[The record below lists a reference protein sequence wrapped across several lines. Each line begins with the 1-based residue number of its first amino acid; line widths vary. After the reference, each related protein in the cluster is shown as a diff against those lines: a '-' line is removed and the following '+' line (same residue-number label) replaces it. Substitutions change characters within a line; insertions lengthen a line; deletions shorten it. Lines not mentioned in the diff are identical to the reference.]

1 MLQLKRNDLLIG
13 FTISVLLSIF
23 VNFALLMRKY
33 EFETGNPS
41 MGIQPPDRT
50 MYYLLIWFFVFSFI
64 LFIVN
69 SLMYKLGDKLFR
81 RKEYKRVLL
90 VCVTCISIAY
100 GMFHLSPVLY
110 TAIFVEWLGEDGPQP
125 ATQDIMIRIDRGRMA
140 TQTIRSAERRGIPVP
155 PKPFT
160 VPNSFMTEHLFVF
173 LTGMLSSV
181 LIRLLSSKQQMKLE
195 YEQLKT
201 EKLQNSY
208 NALMGQINPHFFFNS
223 LNGLNALIQSGEK
236 QQTLAYLD
244 ELSNVFRYILQS
256 NKKELV
262 TLAEE
267 LQFVKAYTYL
277 LSVRY
282 EGKLFFSIQAD
293 TPYLLWY
300 LPILSVLPLIENA
313 VKHNVISKQ
322 YPLQIDIYTTHED
335 KLIISNKIHPKSED
349 SKGSGIGL
357 KNLWGRYRMLTG
369 KDIQISN
376 RKEYFKV
383 TLPLLNK
390 PIHS

>member
-33 EFETGNPS
+33 EFETGNPN

-69 SLMYKLGDKLFR
+69 SLMYKFGDKLFR
-81 RKEYKRVLL
+81 RKEYKRVLV

-110 TAIFVEWLGEDGPQP
+110 TAIVVEWLGEDGPQP
-125 ATQDIMIRIDRGRMA
+125 ATRDIMIRINRDRMA
-140 TQTIRSAERRGIPVP
+140 TQTIRPAEHRDIPVP
-155 PKPFT
+155 PNPFT

-173 LTGMLSSV
+173 LTVMLSSI
-181 LIRLLSSKQQMKLE
+181 LIRLLGSKQQMKLE

-267 LQFVKAYTYL
+267 LQFVK
-277 LSVRY
+277 
-282 EGKLFFSIQAD
+282 AD

>member
-69 SLMYKLGDKLFR
+69 SLMYKFGDKLFR
-81 RKEYKRVLL
+81 RKEYKRVLV

-100 GMFHLSPVLY
+100 GMY
-110 TAIFVEWLGEDGPQP
+110 TAIVVEWLGEDGPQP

-173 LTGMLSSV
+173 LTVMLSSV

-208 NALMGQINPHFFFNS
+208 NALMGQIHIS
-223 LNGLNALIQSGEK
+223 S
-236 QQTLAYLD
+236 
-244 ELSNVFRYILQS
+244 S
-256 NKKELV
+256 
-262 TLAEE
+262 
-267 LQFVKAYTYL
+267 
-277 LSVRY
+277 
-282 EGKLFFSIQAD
+282 
-293 TPYLLWY
+293 TP
-300 LPILSVLPLIENA
+300 
-313 VKHNVISKQ
+313 
-322 YPLQIDIYTTHED
+322 
-335 KLIISNKIHPKSED
+335 
-349 SKGSGIGL
+349 
-357 KNLWGRYRMLTG
+357 
-369 KDIQISN
+369 
-376 RKEYFKV
+376 
-383 TLPLLNK
+383 
-390 PIHS
+390 

>member
-33 EFETGNPS
+33 EFETGNPG

-81 RKEYKRVLL
+81 RKEYKRVLV

-110 TAIFVEWLGEDGPQP
+110 TAIVVEW
-125 ATQDIMIRIDRGRMA
+125 I
-140 TQTIRSAERRGIPVP
+140 
-155 PKPFT
+155 
-160 VPNSFMTEHLFVF
+160 PNSFMTEHLLVF
-173 LTGMLSSV
+173 LTVMLSSI
-181 LIRLLSSKQQMKLE
+181 LIRLLGSKQQMKLE

-223 LNGLNALIQSGEK
+223 LNEFIISRNAIKDIDLWFGS
-236 QQTLAYLD
+236 
-244 ELSNVFRYILQS
+244 R
-256 NKKELV
+256 
-262 TLAEE
+262 
-267 LQFVKAYTYL
+267 
-277 LSVRY
+277 LSVN
-282 EGKLFFSIQAD
+282 L
-293 TPYLLWY
+293 T
-300 LPILSVLPLIENA
+300 LPVPERII
-313 VKHNVISKQ
+313 ISKTKT
-322 YPLQIDIYTTHED
+322 PI
-335 KLIISNKIHPKSED
+335 
-349 SKGSGIGL
+349 
-357 KNLWGRYRMLTG
+357 
-369 KDIQISN
+369 
-376 RKEYFKV
+376 FKKWI
-383 TLPLLNK
+383 LREEE
-390 PIHS
+390 

>member
-69 SLMYKLGDKLFR
+69 SLMYKFGDKLFR
-81 RKEYKRVLL
+81 RKEYKRVLV

-110 TAIFVEWLGEDGPQP
+110 TAIVVEWLGEDGPQP

-173 LTGMLSSV
+173 LTVMLSSV

-208 NALMGQINPHFFFNS
+208 
-223 LNGLNALIQSGEK
+223 NALIQSGEK

>member
-69 SLMYKLGDKLFR
+69 SLMYKFGDKLFR
-81 RKEYKRVLL
+81 RKEYKRVLV

-110 TAIFVEWLGEDGPQP
+110 TAIVVEWLGEDGPQP
-125 ATQDIMIRIDRGRMA
+125 ATRDIMIRINRDRMA
-140 TQTIRSAERRGIPVP
+140 TQTIRPAEHRDIPVP
-155 PKPFT
+155 PNPFT

-173 LTGMLSSV
+173 LTVMLSSI
-181 LIRLLSSKQQMKLE
+181 LIRLLGSKQQMKLE

-208 NALMGQINPHFFFNS
+208 NALMGQINPHIFLLQLYNQRI
-223 LNGLNALIQSGEK
+223 LISRFV
-236 QQTLAYLD
+236 
-244 ELSNVFRYILQS
+244 ELY
-256 NKKELV
+256 
-262 TLAEE
+262 
-267 LQFVKAYTYL
+267 
-277 LSVRY
+277 
-282 EGKLFFSIQAD
+282 
-293 TPYLLWY
+293 
-300 LPILSVLPLIENA
+300 
-313 VKHNVISKQ
+313 
-322 YPLQIDIYTTHED
+322 
-335 KLIISNKIHPKSED
+335 
-349 SKGSGIGL
+349 
-357 KNLWGRYRMLTG
+357 
-369 KDIQISN
+369 
-376 RKEYFKV
+376 
-383 TLPLLNK
+383 
-390 PIHS
+390 

>member
-69 SLMYKLGDKLFR
+69 SLMYKFGDKLFR
-81 RKEYKRVLL
+81 RKEYKRVLV

-110 TAIFVEWLGEDGPQP
+110 TAIVVEWLGEDGPQP

-173 LTGMLSSV
+173 LTVMLSSV

-236 QQTLAYLD
+236 QQT
-244 ELSNVFRYILQS
+244 
-256 NKKELV
+256 
-262 TLAEE
+262 
-267 LQFVKAYTYL
+267 
-277 LSVRY
+277 
-282 EGKLFFSIQAD
+282 
-293 TPYLLWY
+293 
-300 LPILSVLPLIENA
+300 
-313 VKHNVISKQ
+313 
-322 YPLQIDIYTTHED
+322 
-335 KLIISNKIHPKSED
+335 
-349 SKGSGIGL
+349 
-357 KNLWGRYRMLTG
+357 
-369 KDIQISN
+369 
-376 RKEYFKV
+376 
-383 TLPLLNK
+383 
-390 PIHS
+390 

>member
-173 LTGMLSSV
+173 LTVMLSSV

-236 QQTLAYLD
+236 QQERAGYASGRTSIRKGVYLSA
-244 ELSNVFRYILQS
+244 ERALRGKTILLHPS
-256 NKKELV
+256 
-262 TLAEE
+262 
-267 LQFVKAYTYL
+267 
-277 LSVRY
+277 
-282 EGKLFFSIQAD
+282 G
-293 TPYLLWY
+293 
-300 LPILSVLPLIENA
+300 
-313 VKHNVISKQ
+313 
-322 YPLQIDIYTTHED
+322 YPLLTLVSADIERTPLDRERRKAQRYQQAIPATD
-335 KLIISNKIHPKSED
+335 RYLYHP
-349 SKGSGIGL
+349 
-357 KNLWGRYRMLTG
+357 
-369 KDIQISN
+369 
-376 RKEYFKV
+376 
-383 TLPLLNK
+383 
-390 PIHS
+390 

>member
-90 VCVTCISIAY
+90 VCVTYISIAY

-110 TAIFVEWLGEDGPQP
+110 TAIFVEWLGEDGPSQLP
-125 ATQDIMIRIDRGRMA
+125 QDIMIRIDRGRMA

-173 LTGMLSSV
+173 LTVMQSSV
-181 LIRLLSSKQQMKLE
+181 LIRC
-195 YEQLKT
+195 
-201 EKLQNSY
+201 
-208 NALMGQINPHFFFNS
+208 
-223 LNGLNALIQSGEK
+223 
-236 QQTLAYLD
+236 
-244 ELSNVFRYILQS
+244 
-256 NKKELV
+256 
-262 TLAEE
+262 
-267 LQFVKAYTYL
+267 
-277 LSVRY
+277 
-282 EGKLFFSIQAD
+282 
-293 TPYLLWY
+293 
-300 LPILSVLPLIENA
+300 
-313 VKHNVISKQ
+313 
-322 YPLQIDIYTTHED
+322 
-335 KLIISNKIHPKSED
+335 
-349 SKGSGIGL
+349 
-357 KNLWGRYRMLTG
+357 
-369 KDIQISN
+369 
-376 RKEYFKV
+376 
-383 TLPLLNK
+383 
-390 PIHS
+390 

>member
-69 SLMYKLGDKLFR
+69 SLMYKFGDKLFR
-81 RKEYKRVLL
+81 RKEYKRVLV

-110 TAIFVEWLGEDGPQP
+110 TAIVVEWLGEDGPQP
-125 ATQDIMIRIDRGRMA
+125 ATRDIMIRINRDRMA
-140 TQTIRSAERRGIPVP
+140 TQTIRPAEHRDIPVP
-155 PKPFT
+155 PNPFT

-173 LTGMLSSV
+173 LTVMLSSI
-181 LIRLLSSKQQMKLE
+181 LIRLLGSKQQMKLE

-244 ELSNVFRYILQS
+244 ELQRLPVYLAKQQERAGYASGRTSIRKGVHLSAKRALRGKAILLHPS
-256 NKKELV
+256 
-262 TLAEE
+262 
-267 LQFVKAYTYL
+267 
-277 LSVRY
+277 
-282 EGKLFFSIQAD
+282 G
-293 TPYLLWY
+293 
-300 LPILSVLPLIENA
+300 
-313 VKHNVISKQ
+313 
-322 YPLQIDIYTTHED
+322 YPLLALVSADIERTPPDRERRKAQRYQQAIPTTD
-335 KLIISNKIHPKSED
+335 RYLYHP
-349 SKGSGIGL
+349 
-357 KNLWGRYRMLTG
+357 
-369 KDIQISN
+369 
-376 RKEYFKV
+376 
-383 TLPLLNK
+383 
-390 PIHS
+390 